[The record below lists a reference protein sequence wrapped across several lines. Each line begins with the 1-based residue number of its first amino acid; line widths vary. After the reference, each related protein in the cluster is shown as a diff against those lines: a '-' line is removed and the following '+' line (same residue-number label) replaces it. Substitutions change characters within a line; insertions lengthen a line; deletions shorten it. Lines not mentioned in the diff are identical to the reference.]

1 MSRGN
6 RAALWPRVIT
16 ALIVALFA
24 TIATV
29 RLFVDN
35 TKDTSDQAALDDTN
49 LAGRGDSQF
58 IDQPELIKAA
68 PEPIAIALTLDRS
81 APVAAYLEGA
91 GLVRNHVR
99 RGACFLRRP
108 AAVTYLPP
116 D

>member
-24 TIATV
+24 TVATV
-29 RLFVDN
+29 RLFVDS

-49 LAGRGDSQF
+49 LAGRVDAQF

-68 PEPIAIALTLDRS
+68 PEPVAIALTLDRS
-81 APVAAYLEGA
+81 APVADYLE
-91 GLVRNHVR
+91 
-99 RGACFLRRP
+99 
-108 AAVTYLPP
+108 AVSYTHLTLPTICSV
-116 D
+116 